1 MAYGTKKWLTATLAL
16 SASYVGNVT
25 AADLTIGSGN
35 TQVFDGSANFPGGI
49 DVNGGTAVIG
59 GNGGGAGVAIG
70 GNVNAMSNGTVAG
83 FGSIGGDLNV
93 TGNSRV
99 APGYWV
105 DTPTGV
111 SNGNLVVNGNLSI
124 NNGVF
129 DFETGYAGL
138 PITQP
143 GTGDNIKVG
152 GNVALNNATLNVK
165 VSTHG
170 VNAGFYRIMS
180 YGGTLS
186 GSGLT
191 LGTVSGDS
199 APAAT
204 IQTLTGDKH
213 INLVLG
219 PSTTNLW
226 NGNGVAS
233 AATAGGGSGTWTA
246 TSGNWSSPTN
256 ATGALPSG
264 GYAIFTGAAG
274 TVTVDGSAGPVRASG
289 LQFATD
295 RYRLQGAP
303 ITLAGTGGNPPVIV
317 VGDGTYAA
325 GQFVDIIDNPLQG
338 TEGFV
343 KTGVGSIILNGD
355 SSNLTGPIFI
365 ADGALEINGKL
376 NGPMDIGREVVL
388 AGVGQVGSTTL
399 YPTAV
404 ISPGNDGTPMGTL
417 TVNGNLNF
425 GQDTIYRV
433 HADPTSTLSDRIHV
447 TGVATLDGTVA
458 HVGPNGN
465 YAPRTTYNIL
475 TADGGIQGRFT
486 GVSSNYAFLTPSL
499 SYDAKNAFMT
509 LSRNDVPI
517 GSVGGS
523 ENETNVGGALDQEA
537 PPSSGNGSASAGNGS
552 ASTGNGSAPA
562 GDGSASAGNG
572 SASAGDGSAS
582 TGNGSAS
589 TGNGSA
595 STGNGSASTGN
606 GSASTGNGS
615 ASTGNGSA
623 STGNGSATT
632 GSGSAA
638 TGTGNGNESAPVVT
652 TPVTPGADSSLIAS
666 GNGAGKTTGASQVT
680 AAVLAMSPAQAR
692 AALKQLSGEAYASTG
707 SVLQGQGDAVT
718 TLPLSHLR
726 GNLDAPMRAGRPTAQ
741 LGASSSDALPQS
753 GASPIWAQAFGNWST
768 FRGDG
773 NASTVHQSAGGLF
786 VGGDGDVG
794 GGWRLGGAV
803 GYTGSHNSISD
814 VSSRM
819 SVDSYTATVFG
830 GKNFE
835 AGPGHVR
842 FMVGAAYTWHEIDSK
857 RNIAAGSLNQRLE
870 SSYNASSTQVFTEL
884 GYKLPLGDAYAIEP
898 FAGVAWN
905 QVRTRDFQ
913 ETGGSAALRGQGS
926 TDDVTSTTLG
936 LRGAMLIG
944 TDDAPGRLTATV
956 GWRHAMGDVKPTQK
970 LAFEGGSTFTVSGVP
985 IAQNAAVLGL
995 GAEVAITRNTT
1006 AGVAYDAQFGGGNR
1020 QQSGMFKLMT
1030 RF

>member
-1 MAYGTKKWLTATLAL
+1 MANGTKKWLTATLAL
-16 SASYVGNVT
+16 SASYGGSVI

-49 DVNGGTAVIG
+49 DVNGGTVVIG
-59 GNGGGAGVAIG
+59 GNGGGSGVTIG

-83 FGSIGGDLNV
+83 FGSINGDLNV
-93 TGNSRV
+93 TGNARV

-111 SNGNLVVNGNLSI
+111 SNGNLVVNGNLSM
-124 NNGVF
+124 NNAVF

-143 GTGDNIKVG
+143 GTGDNITVG
-152 GNVALNNATLNVK
+152 GNVALNNTTLNVK

-170 VNAGFYRIMS
+170 VNAGFYRILS

-233 AATAGGGSGTWTA
+233 AANAGGGNGTWSA
-246 TSGNWSSPTN
+246 ASGNWSSPTN
-256 ATGALPSG
+256 ATGALPDG

-274 TVTVDGSAGPVRASG
+274 TVTVDGGAGPVRVSG

-303 ITLAGTGGNPPVIV
+303 ITLVGTGGNPPVIV

-325 GQFVDIIDNPLQG
+325 GKFVDIIDNPLQG
-338 TEGFV
+338 SEGFV

-433 HADPTSTLSDRIHV
+433 HADPASSASDRIHV
-447 TGVATLDGTVA
+447 TGVAYLDGTVA

-475 TADGGIQGRFT
+475 TADGGIQGQFT
-486 GVSSNYAFLTPSL
+486 GVSSAYAFLTPTL

-517 GSVGGS
+517 GSVGDTDNQTS
-523 ENETNVGGALDQEA
+523 VGDALDQEA
-537 PPSSGNGSASAGNGS
+537 PPSSGNGSASTGNGSAPSGNGS
-552 ASTGNGSAPA
+552 ASTGNGTTAP
-562 GDGSASAGNG
+562 S
-572 SASAGDGSAS
+572 
-582 TGNGSAS
+582 
-589 TGNGSA
+589 
-595 STGNGSASTGN
+595 
-606 GSASTGNGS
+606 
-615 ASTGNGSA
+615 
-623 STGNGSATT
+623 

-638 TGTGNGNESAPVVT
+638 AGTESAPAGT
-652 TPVTPGADSSLIAS
+652 NPDAPGAGSSLVAS
-666 GNGAGKTTGASQVT
+666 GNGAGQATGASQVT
-680 AAVLAMSPAQAR
+680 QAVLAMTPDQAR

-707 SVLQGQGDAVT
+707 SVLQGQGDAVQ
-718 TLPLSHLR
+718 TLPLAHLR
-726 GNLDAPMRAGRPTAQ
+726 GNLDAPMVAGRPTAQ
-741 LGASSSDALPQS
+741 LGMASSDALPQS

-768 FRGDG
+768 FGGDG
-773 NASTVHQSAGGLF
+773 NASSVHQSAGGLF
-786 VGGDGDVG
+786 VGGDGAVG

-803 GYTGSHNSISD
+803 GYTGSHNSVAD

-830 GKNFE
+830 GKNIE
-835 AGPGHVR
+835 AGPGHFR
-842 FMVGAAYTWHEIDSK
+842 FMAGAAYTWHEIDAK
-857 RNIAAGSLNQRLE
+857 RNVAVGGLNQRLE
-870 SSYNASSTQVFTEL
+870 SSYDASSTQVFTEL

-905 QVRTRDFQ
+905 QVRTRGFQ
-913 ETGGSAALRGQGS
+913 ESGGTAALRGEGS

-944 TDDAPGRLTATV
+944 SDNAPGRLTATL

-985 IAQNAAVLGL
+985 IARDAAVLGL
-995 GAEVAITRNTT
+995 GAEVALTRNTT

-1020 QQSGMFKLMT
+1020 QQAGMFKLMT

>member
-1 MAYGTKKWLTATLAL
+1 LVYGTKKWLTATLAF
-16 SASYVGNVT
+16 SASYGGSVT
-25 AADLTIGSGN
+25 AADLTIGAGN

-83 FGSIGGDLNV
+83 FGSINGDLNV
-93 TGNSRV
+93 TGNARV

-143 GTGDNIKVG
+143 GTGDNITVG
-152 GNVALNNATLNVK
+152 GNVALNNATMNVK

-180 YGGTLS
+180 YGGSLS
-186 GSGLT
+186 GNGLT

-199 APAAT
+199 VPAAT

-233 AATAGGGSGTWTA
+233 AANAGGGSGTWSAAST
-246 TSGNWSSPTN
+246 NWNSPTN
-256 ATGALPSG
+256 ATGALPDG

-274 TVTVDGSAGPVRASG
+274 TVTVDGSAGPVRVSG

-325 GQFVDIIDNPLQG
+325 GRFVDIIDNPLQG

-343 KTGVGSIILNGD
+343 KTGVGSVILNGD

-433 HADPTSTLSDRIHV
+433 HADPTSATSDRIHV
-447 TGVATLDGTVA
+447 TGVASLDGTVA

-475 TADGGIQGRFT
+475 TADGGIRGRFT
-486 GVSSNYAFLTPSL
+486 GVSSAYAFLTPAL

-537 PPSSGNGSASAGNGS
+537 PPSSGNASAPAGNGSAPAGNGSSPAGSGS

-562 GDGSASAGNG
+562 GNGSASAGNG
-572 SASAGDGSAS
+572 SASTDTGSAS
-582 TGNGSAS
+582 TANGSAS

-595 STGNGSASTGN
+595 SAGT
-606 GSASTGNGS
+606 
-615 ASTGNGSA
+615 
-623 STGNGSATT
+623 GSATT
-632 GSGSAA
+632 GDGSTTTA
-638 TGTGNGNESAPVVT
+638 TESAPVVVK
-652 TPVTPGADSSLIAS
+652 PVAPGADSSLVAS
-666 GNGAGKTTGASQVT
+666 GNGAGKLTGASQVT
-680 AAVLAMSPAQAR
+680 AAVLAMTPAQAR

-741 LGASSSDALPQS
+741 LGAPSSDALPQS

-768 FRGDG
+768 LGGNG

-842 FMVGAAYTWHEIDSK
+842 FMAGAAYTWHEIDAK
-857 RNIAAGSLNQRLE
+857 RNVAAGSLNQRLE
-870 SSYNASSTQVFTEL
+870 SSYNASSTQLFTEL
-884 GYKLPLGDAYAIEP
+884 GYKLPLGDAYTIEP

-913 ETGGSAALRGQGS
+913 ESGGSAALRGEGS
-926 TDDVTSTTLG
+926 TDSVTSTTLG
-936 LRGAMLIG
+936 LRGAVLIG
-944 TDDAPGRLTATV
+944 SDRAPGRLTATV

-995 GAEVAITRNTT
+995 GAEVAVTRHTT

>member
-1 MAYGTKKWLTATLAL
+1 MANGTKKWLTATLAL
-16 SASYVGNVT
+16 SASYGGSVI
-25 AADLTIGSGN
+25 AADLTIGSGT

-49 DVNGGTAVIG
+49 DVNGGTVVIG
-59 GNGGGAGVAIG
+59 GNGGGSGVAIG

-83 FGSIGGDLNV
+83 FGSINGDLNV
-93 TGNSRV
+93 TGNARV

-111 SNGNLVVNGNLSI
+111 SNGNLVVNGNLSM
-124 NNGVF
+124 NNAVF

-143 GTGDNIKVG
+143 GTGDNITVG
-152 GNVALNNATLNVK
+152 GNVALNNTTLNVK

-170 VNAGFYRIMS
+170 VNAGFYRILS

-233 AATAGGGSGTWTA
+233 AANAGGGDGTWSA
-246 TSGNWSSPTN
+246 ASGNWSSPTN
-256 ATGALPSG
+256 ATGALPDG

-274 TVTVDGSAGPVRASG
+274 TVTVDGGAGPVRVSG

-303 ITLAGTGGNPPVIV
+303 ITLVGTGGNPPVIV

-325 GQFVDIIDNPLQG
+325 GKFVDIIDNPLQG

-343 KTGVGSIILNGD
+343 KTGVGSVILNGD

-404 ISPGNDGTPMGTL
+404 ISPGNDGSPMGTL

-433 HADPTSTLSDRIHV
+433 HADPTSSTSDRIHV
-447 TGVATLDGTVA
+447 TGVAYLDGTVA

-475 TADGGIQGRFT
+475 TADGGIQGQFT
-486 GVSSNYAFLTPSL
+486 GVSSAYAFLTPTL

-517 GSVGGS
+517 GSVGDTDNQTS
-523 ENETNVGGALDQEA
+523 VGDALDQEA
-537 PPSSGNGSASAGNGS
+537 PPSSGNGSASTGNGSAPSGNGSTTTGNGSASSGNGS
-552 ASTGNGSAPA
+552 ASTGNGTTAP
-562 GDGSASAGNG
+562 S
-572 SASAGDGSAS
+572 
-582 TGNGSAS
+582 
-589 TGNGSA
+589 
-595 STGNGSASTGN
+595 
-606 GSASTGNGS
+606 
-615 ASTGNGSA
+615 
-623 STGNGSATT
+623 

-638 TGTGNGNESAPVVT
+638 TGTESTPAGTNPVA
-652 TPVTPGADSSLIAS
+652 PGAGSSLVAS
-666 GNGAGKTTGASQVT
+666 GNGAGQATGASQVT
-680 AAVLAMSPAQAR
+680 QAVLAMTPDQAR

-707 SVLQGQGDAVT
+707 SVLQGQGDAVQ
-718 TLPLSHLR
+718 TLPLAHLR
-726 GNLDAPMRAGRPTAQ
+726 GNLDAPMVAGRPTAQ
-741 LGASSSDALPQS
+741 LGMASSDALPQS

-768 FRGDG
+768 FGGDG
-773 NASTVHQSAGGLF
+773 NASSVHQSAGGLF
-786 VGGDGDVG
+786 VGGDGAVG

-803 GYTGSHNSISD
+803 GYTGSHNSVAD

-830 GKNFE
+830 GKNIE
-835 AGPGHVR
+835 AGPGHFR
-842 FMVGAAYTWHEIDSK
+842 FMAGAAYTWHEIDAK
-857 RNIAAGSLNQRLE
+857 RNVAVGGLNQRLE
-870 SSYNASSTQVFTEL
+870 SSYDASSTQVFTEL

-905 QVRTRDFQ
+905 QVRTRGFQ
-913 ETGGSAALRGQGS
+913 ESGGTAALRGEGS

-944 TDDAPGRLTATV
+944 SDSAPGRLTATV

-985 IAQNAAVLGL
+985 IARDAAVLGL
-995 GAEVAITRNTT
+995 GAEVALTRNTT

-1020 QQSGMFKLMT
+1020 QQAGMFKLMT

>member
-1 MAYGTKKWLTATLAL
+1 MANGTKKWLTATLAL
-16 SASYVGNVT
+16 SASYGGSVI

-49 DVNGGTAVIG
+49 DVNGGTVVIG
-59 GNGGGAGVAIG
+59 GNGGGSGVTIG

-83 FGSIGGDLNV
+83 FGSINGDLNV
-93 TGNSRV
+93 TGNARV

-111 SNGNLVVNGNLSI
+111 SNGNLVVNGNLSM
-124 NNGVF
+124 NNAVF

-143 GTGDNIKVG
+143 GTGDNITVG
-152 GNVALNNATLNVK
+152 GNVALNNTTLNVK

-170 VNAGFYRIMS
+170 VNAGFYRILS

-233 AATAGGGSGTWTA
+233 AANAGGGNGTWSA
-246 TSGNWSSPTN
+246 ASGNWSSPTN
-256 ATGALPSG
+256 ATGALPDG

-274 TVTVDGSAGPVRASG
+274 TVTVDGGAGPVRVSG

-303 ITLAGTGGNPPVIV
+303 ITLVGTGGNPPVIV

-325 GQFVDIIDNPLQG
+325 GKFVDIIDNPLQG
-338 TEGFV
+338 SEGFV

-376 NGPMDIGREVVL
+376 IGPMDIGREVVL

-433 HADPTSTLSDRIHV
+433 HADPASSASDRIHV
-447 TGVATLDGTVA
+447 TGVAYLDGTVA

-475 TADGGIQGRFT
+475 TADGGIQGQFT
-486 GVSSNYAFLTPSL
+486 GVSSAYAFLTPTL

-517 GSVGGS
+517 GSVGDTDNQTS
-523 ENETNVGGALDQEA
+523 VGDALDQEA
-537 PPSSGNGSASAGNGS
+537 PPSSGNGSASTGNGSAPSGNGS
-552 ASTGNGSAPA
+552 ASTGNGTTAP
-562 GDGSASAGNG
+562 S
-572 SASAGDGSAS
+572 
-582 TGNGSAS
+582 
-589 TGNGSA
+589 
-595 STGNGSASTGN
+595 
-606 GSASTGNGS
+606 
-615 ASTGNGSA
+615 
-623 STGNGSATT
+623 

-638 TGTGNGNESAPVVT
+638 AGTESAPAGT
-652 TPVTPGADSSLIAS
+652 NPDAPGAGSSLVAS
-666 GNGAGKTTGASQVT
+666 GNGAGQATGASQVT
-680 AAVLAMSPAQAR
+680 QAVLAMTPDQAR

-707 SVLQGQGDAVT
+707 SVLQGQGDAVQ
-718 TLPLSHLR
+718 TLPLAHLR
-726 GNLDAPMRAGRPTAQ
+726 GNLDAPMVAGRPTAQ
-741 LGASSSDALPQS
+741 LGMASSDALPQS

-768 FRGDG
+768 FGGDG
-773 NASTVHQSAGGLF
+773 NASSVHQSAGGLF
-786 VGGDGDVG
+786 VGGDGAVG

-803 GYTGSHNSISD
+803 GYTGSHNSVAD

-830 GKNFE
+830 GKNIE
-835 AGPGHVR
+835 AGPGHFR
-842 FMVGAAYTWHEIDSK
+842 FMAGAAYTWHEIDAK
-857 RNIAAGSLNQRLE
+857 RNVAVGGLNQRLE
-870 SSYNASSTQVFTEL
+870 SSYDASSTQVFTEL

-905 QVRTRDFQ
+905 QVRTRGFQ
-913 ETGGSAALRGQGS
+913 ESGGTAALRGEGS

-944 TDDAPGRLTATV
+944 SDNAPGRLTATL

-985 IAQNAAVLGL
+985 IARDAAVLGL
-995 GAEVAITRNTT
+995 GAEVALTRNTT

-1020 QQSGMFKLMT
+1020 QQAGMFKLMT